1 MQSEGRLDAVD
12 GLFGFLDHAV
22 EQNLDRHDIVH
33 ETHAHAGAEDR
44 AVDIAVLEGYAGLL
58 AGDDGHLLHE
68 HRDACLHRS
77 WDFGLSGF
85 SDRDF

>member
-1 MQSEGRLDAVD
+1 MRSEGRLDAVD

-58 AGDDGHLLHE
+58 AG
-68 HRDACLHRS
+68 
-77 WDFGLSGF
+77 
-85 SDRDF
+85 